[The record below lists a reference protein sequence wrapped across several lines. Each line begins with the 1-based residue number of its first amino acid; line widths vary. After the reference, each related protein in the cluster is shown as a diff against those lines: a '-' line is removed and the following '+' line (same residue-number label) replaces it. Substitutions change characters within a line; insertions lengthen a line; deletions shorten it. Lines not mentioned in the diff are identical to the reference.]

1 MNDFIKIGSYQG
13 PIFDN
18 DIKKN
23 VNNVKKIVDEN
34 KDANLDFLCFPE
46 TYLSGYSPVA
56 IKESAM
62 TLQDPVI
69 INLLEWSKS
78 YDTVFLIGF
87 CEKRDAGIFNS
98 QLVFYKGE
106 LLGVAT
112 KTMLTHGYDDRHFV
126 TDLVMP
132 VFHAKGIDFGVA
144 ICHTT
149 SFVEPALYLRL
160 KGARLLFTP
169 HFNNMHPYVKLP
181 NGDEVSFT
189 SHRNMVLANQAAL
202 ATLLKMVVVR
212 SNIVVVDPNGL
223 GAGDS
228 NMWDMDGQLVAYG
241 APFTECVVMHEFK
254 KDIFIKEHSM
264 IDRHEVPLE
273 LYEMIL
279 DAAKDYLK
287 GSQFT
292 FIK

>member
-1 MNDFIKIGSYQG
+1 MNETIKIGSYQG
-13 PIFDN
+13 PIADN
-18 DIKKN
+18 NIMQN
-23 VNNVKKIVDEN
+23 VLNVKKIAEEN
-34 KDANLDFLCFPE
+34 KNNNLDFLCFPE
-46 TYLSGYSPVA
+46 TYLSGYTPSA
-56 IKESAM
+56 IKESAI
-62 TLQDPVI
+62 TIKDPVI
-69 INLLEWSKS
+69 LDLLKWSS
-78 YDTVFLIGF
+78 DFDTVFLVGF
-87 CEKRDAGIFNS
+87 SEKRESGIYNS

-112 KTMLTHGYDDRHFV
+112 KTMLTIGYDDQHFV
-126 TDLVMP
+126 TDLEMP
-132 VFHAKGIDFGVA
+132 VFEAKGIKFGVA

-181 NGDEVSFT
+181 NGDEISFT

-212 SNIVVVDPNGL
+212 SNIVVVNPNGL
-223 GAGDS
+223 GSGDS

-241 APFTECVVMHEFK
+241 NPFTECVVMHEFN
-254 KDIFIKEHSM
+254 KDLFLREHKM
-264 IDRHEVPLE
+264 IDRHEVPLA

-279 DAAKDYLK
+279 EAAKVYL
-287 GSQFT
+287 GS
-292 FIK
+292 K